1 MGPKK
6 AKQVGKVVKKKSAV
20 AKATKPPLM
29 KSLRSRKVVV
39 EAEEVPQA
47 VKVAKKRGKKD
58 PKGSIDAT
66 LGVEVEGGSLP
77 DLSATVKR
85 KRGEKSKS
93 KEKEAKLMRA
103 MEAFVKTILAAD
115 PSSEE
120 DEKGESDDE
129 EEEEEE
135 EKEEE
140 EEEEEEEE
148 KEGKRGK
155 RKLRAAT
162 LLALKRSEK
171 ELLDKANKEKDEVKK
186 LLCAGGEVVDDSGSW
201 KQLVKKSTV
210 SEVLEKLELVHKE
223 EDLKKMLRVE

>member
-29 KSLRSRKVVV
+29 KRMRSRKVVV

-120 DEKGESDDE
+120 DESGESDDE

-135 EKEEE
+135 EKEE

>member
-29 KSLRSRKVVV
+29 KRMRSRKVVV

-77 DLSATVKR
+77 DLFATVKR

-93 KEKEAKLMRA
+93 KEQEAKLMRA

-120 DEKGESDDE
+120 DESGESDDE

-135 EKEEE
+135 EK

>member
-29 KSLRSRKVVV
+29 KRMRSRKVVV

-120 DEKGESDDE
+120 DESGESDDE

-135 EKEEE
+135 EKEE

-201 KQLVKKSTV
+201 KQLVNG
-210 SEVLEKLELVHKE
+210 E
-223 EDLKKMLRVE
+223 